1 MIYYDVMYMVRCEN
15 KRLLKYMRAVEK
27 YPYANAKG
35 ERMRYVFIVNP
46 LAGNRSFEKKKLG
59 EKIKDTAGKLGVSA
73 EIRYTAKRGDAQNI
87 IKSCIGEY
95 PFEELAFFACGG
107 DGTLYEVVN
116 GVMASEERERL
127 LVGALPAGTGN
138 DFVRNFSDM
147 EAFFNIEAQ
156 LSSKPISI
164 NLIKCNDIYSVNMI
178 NIGFDCEVV
187 CKKET
192 IEKHRIFPKKFAYIL
207 GLAAT
212 LIKKPGVDCEIFL
225 DGEKYSEEK
234 LLLTTYANGEYCGGG
249 FHSNPLSSLQDG
261 HIDTVLVKNIT
272 RRKFVSI
279 VGTYKKGTHLKYT
292 NILSNRKAEK
302 IDIIF
307 KSTTNICVDGEVIRA
322 DELHLEKA
330 RDAIRF
336 LLPAGCEYIKAQ
348 KSELLAENV

>member
-1 MIYYDVMYMVRCEN
+1 
-15 KRLLKYMRAVEK
+15 MRAVKK

-35 ERMRYVFIVNP
+35 EGMRYVFIVNP
-46 LAGNRSFEKKKLG
+46 LAGNSSFVKKKLG
-59 EKIKDTAGKLGVSA
+59 EKISDTAEKLGVSA
-73 EIRYTAKRGDAQNI
+73 EIRYTEKRGDAQNI
-87 IKSCIGEY
+87 IKSCVGEY
-95 PFEELAFFACGG
+95 PYEELAFFACGG

-116 GVMASEERERL
+116 GVMASGESSRL
-127 LVGALPAGTGN
+127 FVGALPAGTGN
-138 DFVRNFSDM
+138 DFVRNFSDKD
-147 EAFFNIEAQ
+147 AFFNIEAQ
-156 LSSKPISI
+156 LSAKPISI
-164 NLIKCNDIYSVNMI
+164 DLIKCNDIYSVNMI

-187 CKKET
+187 CKKEAFG
-192 IEKHRIFPKKFAYIL
+192 KRRIFPKKFAYIL

-212 LIKKPGVDCEIFL
+212 LIKKPGVECEIFL
-225 DGEKYSEEK
+225 DGEKHGEEK

-261 HIDTVLVKNIT
+261 NIDTVLVKNIT

-292 NILSNRKAEK
+292 KILSNRKAEK

-330 RDAIRF
+330 RGALRF
-336 LLPAGCEYIKAQ
+336 LLPAGCEYEKAQ
-348 KSELLAENV
+348 SAESLAESV